1 MATSQYHPNSPIGK
15 AVLVGLLIL
24 LCLPLLCVAA
34 FSQDN
39 TPTAAPPAGGFMYQM
54 MHEKYLLGDWGG
66 ARTRLEEE
74 KGVKFEF
81 RYTGDFLYAENGRYQ
96 DGGAG
101 WNRMRGTMWI
111 DFGKLI
117 GPSAKNWSFFVTGLW
132 QGGPNLGADYLG
144 SISNPSTLVSA
155 RTEILD
161 SYWLQYATSD
171 QKVKVQFGQLAS
183 LDYYGLPPWI
193 WQYLEEPLSYGFQN
207 RFNDYASFDPASGP
221 GVRLEVDPYP
231 WMYFSGAYTSGN
243 RNPYVQDPNGF
254 HYVKANSGVISD
266 NVGFKIN
273 QPGTGKTAKEKY
285 YPGQYEVGSTYNGGK
300 FANSFCSNTAQVPGC
315 AQPGSLYYSNPLFF
329 SPNTGNYVFYFWGQ
343 QAVYRPKA
351 GSNTGLDVQG
361 GMSYSPNTPYN
372 MVDKNVLVGLTYH
385 GPIPSRPKD
394 SVNWGLSYTHVSDKY
409 ASYYAFTNPAAPPY
423 SSEKAYEFNYIFQA
437 TPYLALQPTLQVY
450 QDVGGFA
457 KAGTAEAIGFRTTVF
472 F

>member
-1 MATSQYHPNSPIGK
+1 MATSQSHSKQVIC
-15 AVLVGLLIL
+15 IL
-24 LCLPLLCVAA
+24 LLVVCPLLLSVAA
-34 FSQDN
+34 LSQDN
-39 TPTAAPPAGGFMYQM
+39 TTASPSTNLFTQ
-54 MHEKYLLGDWGG
+54 KYLLGDWGG
-66 ARTRLEEE
+66 ERTKLEEE

-161 SYWLQYATSD
+161 SYWLQYAMAD
-171 QKVKVQFGQLAS
+171 GKVKVQFGQLAS

-231 WMYFSGAYTSGN
+231 WMYYSAAYTSGN

-254 HYVKANSGVISD
+254 HYVKRDSGVISD

-285 YPGQYEVGSTYNGGK
+285 YSGQYEVGSTYNGGK

-315 AQPGSLYYSNPLFF
+315 AQPGSLYYSNPLYF

-361 GMSYSPNTPYN
+361 GMSYSPNAPYN

-437 TPYLALQPTLQVY
+437 TPYLSLQPTLQIY